1 MNGYTVSL
9 FRVKEN
15 NINYEDN
22 IIHITGT
29 LSVLNEKKDYILYGK
44 VVNHPKYG
52 EQFAVDSF
60 EIVMPTKE
68 EELVVFLSS
77 DLFPIGEKT
86 ARKIVDTFK
95 EDTINKIL
103 ENKDCLQLIPRLN
116 EKKIDKIYNVLKDY
130 QNTSNIV
137 LELTKLG
144 FEMKE
149 SLSFLNKYDSKILDT
164 VNTNVYDLIDSD
176 EMPFTKID
184 LDTVN
189 TNVYD
194 LIDSDEMP
202 FTKIDEIALN
212 MGIPD
217 DDDRR
222 VLAIIIYVM
231 KELCFNKGDTYLSL
245 EEISFNVSSYV
256 SITPEKLDYLMVKL
270 VRDKKI
276 VIVEGRYYLKKFYEA
291 EKYICE
297 RICFLND
304 MSITSNINI
313 DKYIDNSEFSK
324 NIEYDDI
331 QKKAIYSGVNNNIT
345 IITGGPG
352 TGKTTI
358 IKAIVN
364 IIMLSSTLKA
374 KDIALLAPTGRAAK
388 KMMETTGISASTIHK
403 YLGWDKDTNTFEV
416 DEYSPNSEKY
426 IIVDEVSMI
435 DTLLMEAL
443 LKGIKRNAKLILV
456 GDYFQ
461 LPSVSE
467 GQVLKDLIDSDCLPV
482 IRLNQIYR
490 QTEGSYIL
498 NLAYDIKEKNISE
511 DLFIKKD
518 DYLFVSGDNDNTLS
532 TVKEIVKKAVKKGN
546 TDKNMQV
553 LAPMYKSNTGI
564 DNLNIV
570 LQEIFNPKSEDKK
583 EIILRDVI
591 YREGDKV
598 LQLVND
604 PDNNVYN
611 GDIGYIDDIIISSD
625 KKITNQININYDG
638 NIVEYTPDK
647 FINFRH
653 GYAISIHK
661 AQGSEF
667 DNVIMPIVP
676 SFKRMLY
683 NKLVYTGVTRAKKSL
698 VIVGDSNSFIY
709 GINNDYVDNRKTTLK
724 DFIVDRYNNLK

>member
-1 MNGYTVSL
+1 MDKKYISGLLYKEIFRNEINGYTVAL
-9 FRVKEN
+9 FKIKDK
-15 NINYEDN
+15 NIEFDN
-22 IIHITGT
+22 DIINITGIFPK
-29 LSVLNEKKDYILYGK
+29 LNEKKEYILYGNM
-44 VVNHPKYG
+44 VVHPKYG
-52 EQFAVDSF
+52 PQFTVDSF
-60 EIVMPTKE
+60 EIKMPSKE
-68 EELVVFLSS
+68 EELVTFLSS

-86 ARKIVDTFK
+86 AEKIVNMFH
-95 EDTINKIL
+95 EETINKIL

-130 QNTSNIV
+130 QNTSNVV

-149 SLSFLNKYDSKILDT
+149 SLSFLNKYDNKILDT
-164 VNTNVYDLIDSD
+164 VNTNVYELIDTD
-176 EMPFTKID
+176 EIPFK
-184 LDTVN
+184 
-189 TNVYD
+189 
-194 LIDSDEMP
+194 
-202 FTKIDEIALN
+202 KIDEIALG
-212 MGIPD
+212 MGIEE

-222 VLAIIIYVM
+222 IKALIIYIM

-245 EEISFNVSSYV
+245 EDIAFELSNIVT
-256 SITPEKLDYLMVKL
+256 ITPEKLDYLLVKL
-270 VRDKKI
+270 IKDKKI
-276 VIVEGRYYLKKFYEA
+276 IIEDKRYYLKKFYDA
-291 EKYICE
+291 EKYITE
-297 RICFLND
+297 RLCFLND
-304 MSITSNINI
+304 MPVIGNTSIS
-313 DKYIDNSEFSK
+313 KYLDNSK
-324 NIEYDDI
+324 ITYDDI
-331 QKKAIYSGVNNNIT
+331 QIKAIEAGINNNIT

-358 IKAIVN
+358 IKAIVT
-364 IIMLSSTLKA
+364 ILKEA
-374 KDIALLAPTGRAAK
+374 NKLKNEDIALLAPTGRAAK

-403 YLGWDKDTNTFEV
+403 YLGWDKDTNTFGV
-416 DEYSPNSEKY
+416 DEYCPKSEKY

-443 LKGIKRNAKLILV
+443 LKGIKRNAHLILV
-456 GDYFQ
+456 GDYYQ

-467 GQVLKDLIDSDCLPV
+467 GQILKDLIDSDCLPV

-511 DLFIKKD
+511 DLFIKKE
-518 DYLFVSGDNDNTLS
+518 DYLFLNGDNDNTLNI
-532 TVKEIVKKAVKKGN
+532 VKEVVAKAIKKGL
-546 TDKNMQV
+546 TDRDIQI
-553 LAPMYKSNTGI
+553 LAPMYKSVNGI
-564 DNLNIV
+564 DNLNIM
-570 LQEIFNPKSEDKK
+570 LQELFNPPSENKK
-583 EIILRDVI
+583 EINLKDVT
-591 YREGDKV
+591 YREYDKV

-611 GDIGYIDDIIISSD
+611 GDIGYIEEIIISKE

-667 DNVIMPIVP
+667 STVVMPITS

-698 VIVGDSNSFIY
+698 ILVGDPNSFIY
-709 GINNDYVDNRKTTLK
+709 GINNDYVDGRRTTLK
-724 DFIVDRYNNLK
+724 DFIINKYNY

>member
-1 MNGYTVSL
+1 MEDKSYIKGNLYKQIYRNEMNGYMVGL
-9 FRVKEN
+9 FKIREN
-15 NINYEDN
+15 NIDYEDN
-22 IIHITGT
+22 IINITGIFPK
-29 LSVLNEKKDYILYGK
+29 LNEKKEYILYGNL
-44 VVNHPKYG
+44 VNHPKYG
-52 EQFAVDSF
+52 LQFSVSSF
-60 EIVMPTKE
+60 EVVLPTKE
-68 EELVVFLSS
+68 EELVTFLSS

-86 ARKIVDTFK
+86 AKRIVDTFH
-95 EDTINKIL
+95 EETINKIL

-116 EKKIDKIYNVLKDY
+116 EKKIDKIYNVLVDY

-149 SLSFLNKYDSKILDT
+149 SLSFLNKYDNKILDT
-164 VNTNVYDLIDSD
+164 VNTNIYELIDSD
-176 EMPFTKID
+176 EMSF
-184 LDTVN
+184 N
-189 TNVYD
+189 
-194 LIDSDEMP
+194 
-202 FTKIDEIALN
+202 KIDEIALN
-212 MGIPD
+212 MGIEE

-222 VLAIIIYVM
+222 IKALIIYVM
-231 KELCFNKGDTYLSL
+231 KELCFNNGDTYLTL
-245 EEISFNVSSYV
+245 EEISFNLSNFV
-256 SITPEKLDYLMVKL
+256 SISPEKLDYLMIKL
-270 VRDKKI
+270 IRDGKI
-276 VIVEGRYYLKKFYEA
+276 VIEDKRYYLKKFYEA

-297 RICFLND
+297 RLCFLND
-304 MSITSNINI
+304 MTVTNNINI
-313 DKYIDNSEFSK
+313 SKYIDNEKFN
-324 NIEYDDI
+324 NICYDDI
-331 QKKAIYSGVNNNIT
+331 QRKAIEWGVNNNIT

-358 IKAIVN
+358 LTAIVN
-364 IIMLSSTLKA
+364 ILIEANKLKESE
-374 KDIALLAPTGRAAK
+374 IALLAPTGRAAK

-403 YLGWDKDTNTFEV
+403 YLGWDKDTNTFSTN
-416 DEYSPNSEKY
+416 EYSPRNEKY

-456 GDYFQ
+456 GDYYQ

-467 GQVLKDLIDSDCLPV
+467 GQILKDIIDSDSLPV

-490 QTEGSYIL
+490 QTDGSYIL

-518 DYLFVSGDNDNTLS
+518 DYLFINGDNDNTMS
-532 TVKEIVKKAVKKGN
+532 IIKEVILKAIKKGY
-546 TDKNMQV
+546 TDREVQV
-553 LAPMYKSNTGI
+553 LAPMYKSLNGI
-564 DNLNIV
+564 DNLNKV
-570 LQEIFNPKSEDKK
+570 LQDLFNPKSDKKK
-583 EIILRDVI
+583 EITIKDVT
-591 YREGDKV
+591 YREYDKV

-611 GDIGYIDDIIISSD
+611 GDIGYIEDIIISD
-625 KKITNQININYDG
+625 GKNITNQININYDG

-647 FINFRH
+647 FVNFRH

-667 DNVIMPIVP
+667 DTVIMPILP

-698 VIVGDSNSFIY
+698 VVIGDANSFIY

-724 DFIVDRYNNLK
+724 DFIINNYKTNV

>member
-1 MNGYTVSL
+1 MEDKSYIKGNLYKQIYRNEMNGYMVGL
-9 FRVKEN
+9 FKIREN
-15 NINYEDN
+15 NIDYEDN
-22 IIHITGT
+22 IINITGIFPK
-29 LSVLNEKKDYILYGK
+29 LNEKKEYILYGNL
-44 VVNHPKYG
+44 VNHPKYG
-52 EQFAVDSF
+52 LQFSVSSF
-60 EIVMPTKE
+60 EVVLPTKE
-68 EELVVFLSS
+68 EELVTFLSS

-86 ARKIVDTFK
+86 AKRIVDTFH
-95 EDTINKIL
+95 EETINKIL

-116 EKKIDKIYNVLKDY
+116 EKKIDKIYNVLVDY

-149 SLSFLNKYDSKILDT
+149 SLSFLNKYDNKILDT
-164 VNTNVYDLIDSD
+164 VNTNIYELIDSD
-176 EMPFTKID
+176 EMSF
-184 LDTVN
+184 N
-189 TNVYD
+189 
-194 LIDSDEMP
+194 
-202 FTKIDEIALN
+202 KIDEIALN
-212 MGIPD
+212 MGIEE

-222 VLAIIIYVM
+222 IKALIIYVM
-231 KELCFNKGDTYLSL
+231 KELCFNNGDTYLTL
-245 EEISFNVSSYV
+245 EEISFNLSNFV
-256 SITPEKLDYLMVKL
+256 SISPEKLDYLMIKL
-270 VRDKKI
+270 IRDGKI
-276 VIVEGRYYLKKFYEA
+276 VIEDKRYYLKKFYEA

-297 RICFLND
+297 RLCFLND
-304 MSITSNINI
+304 MTVTNNINI
-313 DKYIDNSEFSK
+313 SKYIDNEIFN
-324 NIEYDDI
+324 NICYDDI
-331 QKKAIYSGVNNNIT
+331 QRKAIEWGVNNNIT

-358 IKAIVN
+358 LTAIVN
-364 IIMLSSTLKA
+364 ILIEANKLKESE
-374 KDIALLAPTGRAAK
+374 IALLAPTGRAAK

-403 YLGWDKDTNTFEV
+403 YLGWDKDTNTFSTN
-416 DEYSPNSEKY
+416 EYSPRNEKY

-456 GDYFQ
+456 GDYYQ

-467 GQVLKDLIDSDCLPV
+467 GQILKDIIDSDSLPV

-490 QTEGSYIL
+490 QTDGSYIL

-518 DYLFVSGDNDNTLS
+518 DYLFINGDNDNTMS
-532 TVKEIVKKAVKKGN
+532 IIKEVILKAIKKGY
-546 TDKNMQV
+546 TDREVQV
-553 LAPMYKSNTGI
+553 LAPMYKSLNGI
-564 DNLNIV
+564 DNLNKV
-570 LQEIFNPKSEDKK
+570 LQDLFNPKSDKKK
-583 EIILRDVI
+583 EIIIKDVT
-591 YREGDKV
+591 YREYDKV

-611 GDIGYIDDIIISSD
+611 GDIGYIEDIIISD
-625 KKITNQININYDG
+625 GKNITNQININYDG

-647 FINFRH
+647 FVNFRH

-667 DNVIMPIVP
+667 DTVIMPILP

-698 VIVGDSNSFIY
+698 VVIGDANSFIY

-724 DFIVDRYNNLK
+724 DFIINNYKTNV

>member
-1 MNGYTVSL
+1 MEDKSYIKGNLYKQIYRNEMNGYMVGL
-9 FRVKEN
+9 FKIREN
-15 NINYEDN
+15 NIDYEDN
-22 IIHITGT
+22 IINITGIFPK
-29 LSVLNEKKDYILYGK
+29 LNEKKEYILYGNL
-44 VVNHPKYG
+44 VNHPKYG
-52 EQFAVDSF
+52 LQFSVSSF
-60 EIVMPTKE
+60 EVVLPTKE
-68 EELVVFLSS
+68 EELVTFLSS
-77 DLFPIGEKT
+77 DLFPVGEKT
-86 ARKIVDTFK
+86 AKRIVDTFH
-95 EDTINKIL
+95 EETINKIL

-116 EKKIDKIYNVLKDY
+116 EKKIDKIYNVLVDY

-149 SLSFLNKYDSKILDT
+149 SLSFLNKYDNKILDT
-164 VNTNVYDLIDSD
+164 VNTNIYELIDSD
-176 EMPFTKID
+176 EMSF
-184 LDTVN
+184 N
-189 TNVYD
+189 
-194 LIDSDEMP
+194 
-202 FTKIDEIALN
+202 KIDEIALN
-212 MGIPD
+212 MGIEE

-222 VLAIIIYVM
+222 IKALIIYVM
-231 KELCFNKGDTYLSL
+231 KELCFNNGDTYLTL
-245 EEISFNVSSYV
+245 EEISFNLSNFV
-256 SITPEKLDYLMVKL
+256 SISPEKLDYLMIKL
-270 VRDKKI
+270 IRDGKI
-276 VIVEGRYYLKKFYEA
+276 VIEDKRYYLKKFYEA

-297 RICFLND
+297 RLCFLND
-304 MSITSNINI
+304 MTVTSNINI
-313 DKYIDNSEFSK
+313 SKYIDNEKFN
-324 NIEYDDI
+324 NICYDDI
-331 QKKAIYSGVNNNIT
+331 QRKAIEWGVNNNIT

-358 IKAIVN
+358 LTAIVN
-364 IIMLSSTLKA
+364 ILIEANKLKESE
-374 KDIALLAPTGRAAK
+374 IALLAPTGRAAK

-403 YLGWDKDTNTFEV
+403 YLGWDKDTNTFSTN
-416 DEYSPNSEKY
+416 EYSPRNEKY

-456 GDYFQ
+456 GDYYQ

-467 GQVLKDLIDSDCLPV
+467 GQILKDIIDSDSLPV

-490 QTEGSYIL
+490 QTDGSYIL

-518 DYLFVSGDNDNTLS
+518 DYLFINGDNDNTMS
-532 TVKEIVKKAVKKGN
+532 IIKEVILKAIKKGY
-546 TDKNMQV
+546 TDREVQV
-553 LAPMYKSNTGI
+553 LAPMYKSLNGI
-564 DNLNIV
+564 DNLNKV
-570 LQEIFNPKSEDKK
+570 LQELFNPKSDKKK
-583 EIILRDVI
+583 EIIIKDVT
-591 YREGDKV
+591 YREYDKV

-611 GDIGYIDDIIISSD
+611 GDIGYIEDIIISD
-625 KKITNQININYDG
+625 GKNITNQININYDG

-647 FINFRH
+647 FVNFRH

-667 DNVIMPIVP
+667 DTVIMPILP

-698 VIVGDSNSFIY
+698 VVIGDANSFIY

-724 DFIVDRYNNLK
+724 DFIINNYKTNV

>member
-1 MNGYTVSL
+1 MD
-9 FRVKEN
+9 K
-15 NINYEDN
+15 NY
-22 IIHITGT
+22 ITGT
-29 LSVLNEKKDYILYGK
+29 LYKEIYRNEINGYMVALFKIKDKNIDFDNDIINITGVLPKLNEKKEYTLYGNM
-44 VVNHPKYG
+44 VTHQKYG
-52 EQFAVDSF
+52 PQFAVDSF
-60 EIVMPTKE
+60 EIKMPTKE
-68 EELVVFLSS
+68 EELVTFLSS

-86 ARKIVDTFK
+86 AEKIVAMYH

-149 SLSFLNKYDSKILDT
+149 SLSFLNKYDNKILDT
-164 VNTNVYDLIDSD
+164 VNTNVYELID
-176 EMPFTKID
+176 T
-184 LDTVN
+184 
-189 TNVYD
+189 
-194 LIDSDEMP
+194 DEMP
-202 FTKIDEIALN
+202 FTKIDEIALG
-212 MGIPD
+212 MGIEED
-217 DDDRR
+217 DERR
-222 VLAIIIYVM
+222 VKALIIHIM

-245 EEISFNVSSYV
+245 EDIAFELSNIVT
-256 SITPEKLDYLMVKL
+256 ITPEKLDYLLVKL
-270 VRDKKI
+270 IKDKKI
-276 VIVEGRYYLKKFYEA
+276 IIEEKRYYLKKFYDA
-291 EKYICE
+291 EKYITE
-297 RICFLND
+297 RLCFLND
-304 MSITSNINI
+304 MPVIGNTSIT
-313 DKYIDNSEFSK
+313 KYLDNSK
-324 NIEYDDI
+324 ITYDDI
-331 QKKAIYSGVNNNIT
+331 QIKAIDAGVNNNIT

-364 IIMLSSTLKA
+364 ILKEA
-374 KDIALLAPTGRAAK
+374 NKLKETDIALLAPTGRAAK
-388 KMMETTGISASTIHK
+388 KMMEQSGISASTIHK
-403 YLGWDKDTNTFEV
+403 YLGWDKDTNTFAT
-416 DEYSPNSEKY
+416 DEYCPKNEKY

-456 GDYFQ
+456 GDYYQ

-511 DLFIKKD
+511 DLFIKKE
-518 DYLFVSGDNDNTLS
+518 DYLFLNGDNDNTLS
-532 TVKEIVKKAVKKGN
+532 IVKEVVAKAIKKGL
-546 TDKNMQV
+546 TDRDIQV
-553 LAPMYKSNTGI
+553 LAPMYKSANGI
-564 DNLNIV
+564 DNLNVI
-570 LQEIFNPKSEDKK
+570 LQELFNPASESKK
-583 EIILRDVI
+583 EINLKDVT
-591 YREGDKV
+591 YREYDKV

-611 GDIGYIDDIIISSD
+611 GDIGYIEEIIISKE
-625 KKITNQININYDG
+625 KKVTNQININYDG

-647 FINFRH
+647 FMNFRH

-667 DNVIMPIVP
+667 STVIMPITS

-698 VIVGDSNSFIY
+698 ILVGDPNSFIY
-709 GINNDYVDNRKTTLK
+709 GINNDYVDGRRTTLK
-724 DFIVDRYNNLK
+724 DFIINKYNY